1 MQRIDKIIVKERRET
16 AIEIARRQDRELK
29 QAIHNMT
36 TEQLRELADGS
47 PSDERVAEIFASV
60 GALHLVEGG

>member
-1 MQRIDKIIVKERRET
+1 MQRIDKILVKARRET
-16 AIEIARRQDRELK
+16 AIETARQDRELK
-29 QAIHNMT
+29 QAIHSMT

-60 GALHLVEGG
+60 GALRLVEGG